1 MILRVFCIFLLGNF
15 LFSLDIPV
23 NKKAPKE
30 FRAYEYSNLTLEIEP
45 QENLT
50 IAGILPPESEKVII
64 KPTSNSIT
72 SIEGR
77 NKILKF
83 DFIVLPKEKGKF
95 DLKPFKILYF
105 EGEIKDEEPKTFE
118 YNLGEI
124 KVKGRYFYKNLYFW
138 YIIGALFLIF
148 VIIFIIFI
156 RRSYGKRNS
165 TSEG

>member
-1 MILRVFCIFLLGNF
+1 MIFRVFCILLLENF
-15 LFSLDIPV
+15 LFSLDLPV
-23 NKKAPKE
+23 NKKVPKY

-45 QENLT
+45 LENIT
-50 IAGILPPESEKVII
+50 IASIIPPDSEKIII
-64 KPTSNSIT
+64 KPSSNSTI
-72 SIEGR
+72 SIEGK

-95 DLKPFKILYF
+95 NLKPFKILYF

-124 KVKGRYFYKNLYFW
+124 NVKGRFFYKNLYFW
-138 YIIGALFLIF
+138 YISGISFLIF